1 MISLEVTMN
10 RFLILVLFLFP
21 YVSKA
26 EVLDN
31 ISFTINK
38 NCTMKKYISIVDE
51 FRKNPIVQKHGYKV
65 KILSPISS
73 SNLTVHYWEGTTA
86 SVKDFQ
92 GFVSEMRPQIAT
104 LGSAENKLMAK
115 FQECITNHSRSV
127 HDEPFEIDT
136 SKAKQVDV
144 WGVKIKDS
152 CSLKE
157 WMGFSTE
164 FNKIVSQYGM
174 EGNIKAPVF
183 TPDINN
189 YYWVNYSDS
198 GKMLQ
203 SAQAKFED
211 NAAINGTPDNV
222 IQTKIYDCL
231 TLTSRETFAIIN
243 R

>member
-1 MISLEVTMN
+1 MN
-10 RFLILVLFLFP
+10 RFLVLVLFLFP
-21 YVSKA
+21 FVSKA

-38 NCTMKKYISIVDE
+38 NCTMEKYISIVDE

-65 KILSPISS
+65 KILSPVSS
-73 SNLTVHYWEGTTA
+73 SNMTVHYWEGTTA

-115 FQECITNHSRSV
+115 FNQCITNHSRSV

-144 WGVKIKDS
+144 WGAKIKDS

-174 EGNIKAPVF
+174 KGNIKSPVF
-183 TPDINN
+183 TPDINK
-189 YYWVNYSDS
+189 YYWVNYSNS
-198 GKMLQ
+198 GEMLQ
-203 SAQAKFED
+203 SAQAQFEN
-211 NAAINGTPDNV
+211 NAATKGTPENT
-222 IQTKIYDCL
+222 IQTKIYECL
-231 TLTSRETFAIIN
+231 TLTSRETFAIVN
-243 R
+243 K

>member
-1 MISLEVTMN
+1 MIRL
-10 RFLILVLFLFP
+10 LVLALLLIP
-21 YVSKA
+21 NISKA

-31 ISFTINK
+31 ISFTIK
-38 NCTMKKYISIVDE
+38 ENCSMDKYISIVDE

-65 KILSPISS
+65 KILSPVSS
-73 SNLTVHYWEGTTA
+73 SNMTVHYWEGTTA
-86 SVKDFQ
+86 SIKDFQ
-92 GFVSEMRPQIAT
+92 GFVSEMRPQLAT
-104 LGSAENKLMAK
+104 SGSAENKLMAK
-115 FQECITNHSRSV
+115 FNQCITNHSRSV

-136 SKAKQVDV
+136 SKARQVDV

-174 EGNIKAPVF
+174 KGNIKSPVF

-189 YYWVNYSDS
+189 YYWVNYSNS
-198 GKMLQ
+198 GEMLQ

-211 NAAINGTPDNV
+211 NAAQKGSPENT

-231 TLTSRETFAIIN
+231 TLTSRETFAIVN

>member
-1 MISLEVTMN
+1 MIRL
-10 RFLILVLFLFP
+10 LILVLFLIP
-21 YVSKA
+21 NISKA

-31 ISFTINK
+31 ISFSIK
-38 NCTMKKYISIVDE
+38 ENCSMDKYISIVDE

-65 KILSPISS
+65 KILSPVSS
-73 SNLTVHYWEGTTA
+73 SNMTVHYWEGTTA
-86 SVKDFQ
+86 SIKDFQ
-92 GFVSEMRPQIAT
+92 GFVSEMRPQLAT
-104 LGSAENKLMAK
+104 SGSAENKLMAK
-115 FQECITNHSRSV
+115 FNQCITNQSRSV

-136 SKAKQVDV
+136 SKARQVDV

-174 EGNIKAPVF
+174 KGNIKSPVF

-189 YYWVNYSDS
+189 YYWVNYSNS
-198 GKMLQ
+198 GEMLQ

-211 NAAINGTPDNV
+211 NAAKKGSPENT

-231 TLTSRETFAIIN
+231 TLTSRETFAIVN

>member
-1 MISLEVTMN
+1 MI
-10 RFLILVLFLFP
+10 RFLILVLFLTP
-21 YVSKA
+21 NISKA

-31 ISFTINK
+31 ISFTIK
-38 NCTMKKYISIVDE
+38 ENCSMDKYISIVDE

-65 KILSPISS
+65 KILSPVSS
-73 SNLTVHYWEGTTA
+73 SNMTVHYWEGTTA

-104 LGSAENKLMAK
+104 PGSAENMLMAK
-115 FQECITNHSRSV
+115 FFQCITNHSRSV

-136 SKAKQVDV
+136 SNAKQVDV

-157 WMGFSTE
+157 WMGFSAE

-174 EGNIKAPVF
+174 KGNIKSPVF
-183 TPDINN
+183 TPDINK
-189 YYWVNYSDS
+189 YYWVNYSNS
-198 GKMLQ
+198 GEMLQ
-203 SAQAKFED
+203 SAQAKFD
-211 NAAINGTPDNV
+211 KNSATKGTPENA
-222 IQTKIYDCL
+222 IESKINECL
-231 TLTSRETFAIIN
+231 TLTSRETFAIVN